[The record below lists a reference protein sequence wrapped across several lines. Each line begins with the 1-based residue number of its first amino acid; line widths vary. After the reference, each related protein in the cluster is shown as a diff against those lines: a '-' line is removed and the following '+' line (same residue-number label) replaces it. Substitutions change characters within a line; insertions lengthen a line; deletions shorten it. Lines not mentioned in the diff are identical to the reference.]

1 MADTY
6 KVREDPVQGKPSTE
20 VKPAGKLLK
29 ETPKPVRPP
38 GTAPE
43 ERKLL
48 AERAKPR
55 DPGRLVSLD
64 AYRGFIMF
72 VLAASGFGIA
82 AFAAIDPNS
91 PVWEKADYE
100 LWRDF
105 PYEYE
110 KRLPIDV
117 INGGDW
123 LRAWVDDPDAG
134 PEELE
139 SRVRPDEAA
148 WLAEREPLLLYR

>member
-6 KVREDPVQGKPSTE
+6 KVREDPLQGKPSTE
-20 VKPAGKLLK
+20 VKPAGRLLK
-29 ETPKPVRPP
+29 ETPKPIRPP

-48 AERAKPR
+48 AERAKPK
-55 DPGRLVSLD
+55 DPCRLVSLD

-82 AFAAIDPNS
+82 GFAAIDPNS

-100 LWRDF
+100 LWQKIAF
-105 PYEYE
+105 HFEH
-110 KRLPIDV
+110 
-117 INGGDW
+117 
-123 LRAWVDDPDAG
+123 PD
-134 PEELE
+134 
-139 SRVRPDEAA
+139 S
-148 WLAEREPLLLYR
+148 